1 MPNQMKPKV
10 TRSDIILYLYLV
22 IFFTVL
28 ARFVATLC
36 LICTQSPDLSSS
48 DKTNVVN
55 KRVREVN
62 RFFCDHWIDSFW
74 DVNWKQDGSTRW
86 LDPRRRIHSRHISC
100 MPRKWNA
107 VYSLRHH
114 SGELNGCRTES
125 VNRSGCGVDS
135 WGWLFTFSSPGIS
148 ESILCGIDWRGNWK
162 SGWRRHDLAH
172 NAVQAN
178 WFEFWFAD
186 RRRSPRDNLCTIRS
200 IRVPFET
207 NEQKRTQIISYET
220 STQILNSQLFTFL
233 SVKWEIWARFIDTH
247 KGHQQ
252 GAI

>member
-1 MPNQMKPKV
+1 M
-10 TRSDIILYLYLV
+10 
-22 IFFTVL
+22 
-28 ARFVATLC
+28 
-36 LICTQSPDLSSS
+36 
-48 DKTNVVN
+48 
-55 KRVREVN
+55 N

-186 RRRSPRDNLCTIRS
+186 RRRSVYDPFDSCPVRNEWTKTNTDYFIWNKYSNPEFSAIYILKCKMGNMSSFHWYTQGSPAGGDIRIWTGQDMRKIAKRHGKDGVVWS
-200 IRVPFET
+200 HNRNRVSP
-207 NEQKRTQIISYET
+207 KS
-220 STQILNSQLFTFL
+220 LFTDSTLFY
-233 SVKWEIWARFIDTH
+233 WEMEFEV
-247 KGHQQ
+247 GF
-252 GAI
+252 